1 MSRSLALL
9 LELILPYLLPSP
21 PLSPLTRPSSRYSLL
36 LELSLVSRSIHAR
49 VLPVLY
55 SEVFI
60 AAGNSQLIPLLAV
73 LASNESLA
81 LKIKSLKFISRH
93 SEVKYWDLQL
103 VQRVI
108 RLCRRVEELIL
119 MIPTEFGLPGEFLS
133 HSSLK
138 RTSFPFNLYTKRL
151 RSDVQRIEAP

>member
-1 MSRSLALL
+1 MSGDLALL
-9 LELILPYLLPSP
+9 LELILPYLLPSL
-21 PLSPLTRPSSRYSLL
+21 PLSPLARPSSRYSLL
-36 LELSLVSRSIHAR
+36 LKLSLVSRSVRAR
-49 VLPVLY
+49 VLPLLY

-60 AAGNSQLIPLLAV
+60 TEGNSHLVPLLAV

-81 LKIKSLKFISRH
+81 LKVKSLKFISRH